1 MNVSPRQELPRES
14 TRNRCGMSRQNG
26 DFSQYALRLVE
37 NAELSQHRPPVVIDF
52 FSGQTVIGIER
63 VHTAGQLLASAR
75 FASETK
81 PLHRG

>member
-63 VHTAGQLLASAR
+63 VHTAEQLLASAR